1 MNVLKSINVFR
12 RNLMR
17 RITKNIGRSHLHV
30 NEDLSEKIEIKRVLI
45 CRPNHRLGNLLLI
58 TPLLQE
64 VTATFPGCK
73 IDLFVKGGL
82 APILFKNYKNIDYI
96 IQLPKK
102 PFSNLFQYI
111 KGWIDLKRKK
121 YDIVINASRRSSSG
135 RLSAQLANSKIKF
148 FGDTCDDFQPKGKDQ
163 QHMAKYPIYSLR
175 HYLSKLGFLKRN
187 KKIAPLC
194 LKLSESEIDEGQKKL
209 KELVNND
216 KKTICLFTYA
226 TGHKCYSRCWWQPFY
241 ERLKKEYPDYN
252 IVEVLPIENISMIEF
267 QAPSFYS
274 KDIRE
279 IGSFIANTTVFI
291 GADSG
296 IMHLA
301 SAAGTPTIG
310 LFSVTNENAYKPY
323 GNNSVAIN
331 TNTTTIDE
339 CIEIVEKV
347 LSVGFTK

>member
-1 MNVLKSINVFR
+1 MSILKKINNFR
-12 RNLMR
+12 RDLMR
-17 RITKNIGRSHLHV
+17 GLTKNIGSSHGDV
-30 NEDLSEKIEIKRVLI
+30 SADFSPAMQVKKVLI

-82 APILFKNYKNIDYI
+82 APIVFKNYRNIDRI
-96 IQLPKK
+96 IQLPRK
-102 PFSNLFQYI
+102 PFSNLFQYL

-121 YDIVINASRRSSSG
+121 YDLVINASRCSSSG

-148 FGDTCDDFQPKGKDQ
+148 FGDPSDDFQPKSKNQ
-163 QHMAKYPIYSLR
+163 QHIAKYPIYSLR

-187 KKIAPLC
+187 KKIASLC
-194 LKLSESEIDEGQKKL
+194 LKLSESEIAEGRKKL
-209 KELVNND
+209 NELVKND
-216 KKTICLFTYA
+216 KKTICIFTYA
-226 TGHKCYSRCWWQPFY
+226 TGHKCYSKCWWQPFY
-241 ERLKKEYPDYN
+241 ERLKKECPDYN
-252 IVEVLPIENISMIEF
+252 IVEVLPVENISMIEF
-267 QAPSFYS
+267 EAPSFYS

-279 IGSFIANTTVFI
+279 IGSFIANTTLFI

-323 GNNSVAIN
+323 GNNSLAIN
-331 TNTTTIDE
+331 TNTSSQDE
-339 CIEIVEKV
+339 CMQIIQKTLSSVIE
-347 LSVGFTK
+347 